1 MKLISKHGEQ
11 QNVTVRADFTG
22 GLNTFAQVDA
32 IAENQLAECVN
43 MDVDAATG
51 RLRTVE
57 GTIDILS
64 DTEIFA
70 VVYDSINSLM
80 LVVDNDK
87 KIRLADFSGNINS
100 DTIGKLSGE
109 LYPKYFPFEDGVLIA
124 SGDHLQYFNGA
135 ELVTINSP
143 NADDVFVRAGRVVI
157 YSNSR
162 IFYSGVGDERDW
174 RFDNNRES
182 SAKFVEVGYK
192 DGANFIGLASLS
204 NNILAIKDNRRCY
217 RLSGEYPEMQISEFA
232 NEVECGGR
240 RSYCTIGDEVFV
252 LNRNKAHILQNAL
265 YGNVKPED
273 IAAQVSSEI
282 HRLPKNCQVRY
293 LPPLYQIWC
302 IGRDG
307 YILVYDIR
315 FKAWF
320 KRQLNAAVL
329 DVFSVGDEVYIVK
342 ADRVSKLDKGTF
354 KDNGDWLSWKFLAQR
369 VISHHDFLLKRT
381 KISVT
386 MLNSERYNGQ
396 IFCGKV
402 VLPLPIP
409 NREMKIYE
417 DDSPIYR
424 NKTKLN
430 GHGRIRGHTLPQPPN
445 DKIFWSEE
453 NLQDNRHKIFS
464 NNTFKIQSKNYFR
477 SHYLDIG
484 GHGTGGRFILQS
496 IVMDIAEV

>member
-1 MKLISKHGEQ
+1 MPCFVLNFDSSIIAKALTLFKIYFRSVRLFLFISK
-11 QNVTVRADFTG
+11 
-22 GLNTFAQVDA
+22 LY
-32 IAENQLAECVN
+32 AECVN

-70 VVYDSINSLM
+70 VIYDSINSLM
-80 LVVDNDK
+80 LVVDANK
-87 KIRLADFSGNINS
+87 KIRLADFSGNINF
-100 DTIGKLSGE
+100 DT
-109 LYPKYFPFEDGVLIA
+109 
-124 SGDHLQYFNGA
+124 
-135 ELVTINSP
+135 
-143 NADDVFVRAGRVVI
+143 VI

-162 IFYSGVGDERDW
+162 IFNS
-174 RFDNNRES
+174 
-182 SAKFVEVGYK
+182 
-192 DGANFIGLASLS
+192 
-204 NNILAIKDNRRCY
+204 
-217 RLSGEYPEMQISEFA
+217 
-232 NEVECGGR
+232 
-240 RSYCTIGDEVFV
+240 
-252 LNRNKAHILQNAL
+252 L

-282 HRLPKNCQVRY
+282 HRLPKNAQVRY
-293 LPPLYQIWC
+293 LPPLYQVWC

-369 VISHHDFLLKRT
+369 MVSHQDFLLKRT

-464 NNTFKIQSKNYFR
+464 NNTFEIQSKNYFR

-496 IVMDIAEV
+496 IIMDIAEV